1 MFYVSSKVK
10 DKYGITDTS
19 DGVEEF
25 YTKKDILNLVNKFN
39 IEISGIDTDSNICIV
54 VPPNVTAKLFRE
66 GKIHQAISS
75 MTIDNTRFGIVF
87 RSKPNKYNFV
97 NNAVINISRRGVNS
111 YNLDKGTSSSFMSGL
126 TLDDVL
132 IILDNFENW
141 SIRNVKIGGI

>member
-10 DKYGITDTS
+10 DKYGITDTL

-25 YTKKDILNLVNKFN
+25 YTKKDILDLVNKFHL
-39 IEISGIDTDSNICIV
+39 EILGVDIDSNICIV
-54 VPPNVTAKLFRE
+54 VPLNVTAKLFRE
-66 GKIHQAISS
+66 GKIYQAISS